1 MLGLGALWCLILIAF
16 LVTLEYVKQS
26 IQQAAEVG
34 AMPESELR
42 RELAVE
48 NGKDALLLP
57 ATAAGAGAAAGAAAA
72 PTAVLERTDAEE
84 DEPRDDT
91 VVLEELFGP
100 DHDDGDPDARVRPE
114 IVDEP
119 ETVEE
124 PDGPSE
130 SSAPS
135 SPTAPIGEDE
145 QDLGAPDGGG
155 DPLEDTRET
164 EDQPATRDNDT
175 QEGQERK

>member
-1 MLGLGALWCLILIAF
+1 MSTSLPTWLRARATKDTPADIL
-16 LVTLEYVKQS
+16 
-26 IQQAAEVG
+26 
-34 AMPESELR
+34 LR
-42 RELAVE
+42 PS
-48 NGKDALLLP
+48 DA
-57 ATAAGAGAAAGAAAA
+57 
-72 PTAVLERTDAEE
+72 DE

-114 IVDEP
+114 TVD
-119 ETVEE
+119 E
-124 PDGPSE
+124 PDGPRE
-130 SSAPS
+130 SSAPTE
-135 SPTAPIGEDE
+135 PTAPIGEDE

-164 EDQPATRDNDT
+164 EDHPATRDDDT